1 MLIALMLLYALILL
15 VSAAYL
21 WRHRQGPFLTLSAP
35 LPKGLQQTLTS
46 LAILLTLTA
55 VAGLIAAGLS
65 NTTASLVV
73 LAVGALLMG
82 YLGIRITR
90 F

>member
-1 MLIALMLLYALILL
+1 MLLYALILL
-15 VSAAYL
+15 ASAAYL
-21 WRHRQGPFLTLSAP
+21 WRHRQGPFLTVAAP
-35 LPKGLQQTLTS
+35 LPSGLRQTLST

-55 VAGLIAAGLS
+55 IAGIVAAFLTS
-65 NTTASLVV
+65 TTPALVV